1 MFDEMMNSRIQVLD
15 VNHKPIGNE
24 LKAIVEAGNQVLI
37 FNPQFKIEEDYFIKH
52 FLPFGDEIYRVVGV
66 NYCEGMEDIPPMY
79 EVSIKNIKSKPKEKS
94 SPRSVVNHIQ
104 MGNNSR
110 LYQDS
115 EDSSVND
122 YSTNSNVFQPVIEK
136 LREQIKTIDLD
147 ANEKVITEHTL
158 DAIQKETEKEAP
170 SIILLKA
177 LFSMFPTAIQTL
189 AAGAELA
196 SMVSA

>member
-15 VNHKPIGNE
+15 VNQKPIGDE

-37 FNPQFKIEEDYFIKH
+37 FKPQFKIEEDYFIKH

-79 EVSIKNIKSKPKEKS
+79 EVSIKNIKSKPKEKN

-136 LREQIKTIDLD
+136 LREQIKTIHLD